1 MKRLLTAL
9 IWLTLAGCSTM
20 SLDAYRGTRPE
31 FRPEVYFDGDTRA
44 WGFFQDRFGKIRR
57 QFVVDIT
64 GHNDDGVLTLD
75 ERFQYKDG
83 ERQTRTWKIRKTGP
97 DTYEGHAGDIIGPAI
112 GQRAGQTLHWR
123 YDINLPMN
131 GSTYK
136 VHFDDWMLQQDDRVM
151 INRTFVSKFGLNVGE
166 VVIFFEKQNLAKAA
180 FIPVLAPSAGRH
192 VQATD

>member
-1 MKRLLTAL
+1 MKRLLTVL
-9 IWLTLAGCSTM
+9 IWLMLAGCSTM
-20 SLDAYRGTRPE
+20 PLDAYQGTKPE
-31 FRPEVYFDGDTRA
+31 FRPEVYFDGETRA

-75 ERFQYKDG
+75 EHFRYKDG
-83 ERQTRTWKIRKTGP
+83 ERQMRTWKIRKTGP
-97 DTYEGHAGDIIGPAI
+97 DAYEGHAGDIIGTAI
-112 GQRAGQTLHWR
+112 GQRAGQTLRWR

-151 INRTFVSKFGLNVGE
+151 INRSFVSKFGLNVGE
-166 VVIFFEKQNLAKAA
+166 VVIFFERQDLAKAA
-180 FIPVLAPSAGRH
+180 FMPVLAPAATARAQSA
-192 VQATD
+192 D